1 MRRAVPVLLLLL
13 LGAAAAPLAAQRLV
27 IGLAGVLGDYRE
39 ATNDLRF
46 DVSGIGGNAVLTL
59 GRFAAEAAV
68 TALSYEPSGGR
79 APADSFETVQFDG
92 YLRYRALQWASLE
105 VGVTSRE
112 VSEGFEAQSAAAVRI
127 GVHSAAALGPNGG
140 VAARVN
146 YLAGAQ
152 FSGGG
157 SAPFSMDVGLSAFFA
172 FARGRLRITGE
183 SQFQHFDRTVD
194 VGGAKQD
201 VPIQQVVGRL
211 GLAVGF

>member
-1 MRRAVPVLLLLL
+1 MRRAVLVLL
-13 LGAAAAPLAAQRLV
+13 LGAAATPLAAQRFV
-27 IGLAGVLGDYRE
+27 FGLAGVGGDYRE
-39 ATNDLRF
+39 ATNDLRY
-46 DVSGIGGNAVLTL
+46 DVSGLGATAVLTL

-68 TALSYEPSGGR
+68 MGLTYEPKQSGT
-79 APADSFETVQFDG
+79 AADKFEATQFDG
-92 YLRYRALQWASLE
+92 YLRYRALRWASLE
-105 VGVTSRE
+105 LGVTNRDVKDE
-112 VSEGFEAQSAAAVRI
+112 FRAQSAAAFRI

-146 YLAGAQ
+146 YLAGAK

-157 SAPFSMDVGLSAFFA
+157 SAPFAMDVGLSVFYA

-183 SQFQHFDRTVD
+183 SQFQHFNRTVD
-194 VGGAKQD
+194 VGGKQD